1 MGSGCGNWR
10 RGSNVPKTEITLVRL
25 FILVTAALLMS
36 VAFAGAPDQSSDR
49 KADPVTEIFSS
60 EGVDGT
66 LVVASAN
73 GEILHLHNDERS
85 VTRFSPASTFKIPNT
100 LIALNLGV
108 LESTD
113 DSFSWDGVDRGLAAW
128 NKDQTLLSAFR
139 VSCVW
144 CYQEIAR
151 KVGLVQYETA
161 LNLIGYG
168 NQKVGDQ
175 VDRFWLNGVLR
186 ISAVEQIRFLKSLHG
201 GSASYDREH
210 IDIVKDVMREEQ
222 GADYVLYAKSGW
234 TGPEQHVG
242 WYVGYLEK
250 ADGIWLFA
258 MNMRM
263 DEVTEAPL
271 RKELTVES
279 LRALGILK

>member
-1 MGSGCGNWR
+1 M
-10 RGSNVPKTEITLVRL
+10 PKTEITLVRL

-186 ISAVEQIRFLKSLHG
+186 ISAVEQISFLKSLHG

>member
-1 MGSGCGNWR
+1 MGSGCGNR
-10 RGSNVPKTEITLVRL
+10 RQGCNVPKTEITLVRL
-25 FILVTAALLMS
+25 FILVAAAFLASL
-36 VAFAGAPDQSSDR
+36 AFAGAPDQSMDR

-60 EGVDGT
+60 NGVDGT
-66 LVVASAN
+66 LVVASAD
-73 GEILHLHNDERS
+73 GEILHLHNDKRS
-85 VTRFSPASTFKIPNT
+85 VTRFSPASTFKIANT
-100 LIALNLGV
+100 LIALDLRV
-108 LESTD
+108 IESSD
-113 DSFSWDGVDRGLAAW
+113 DSFSWDGVDRGLTAW

-161 LNLIGYG
+161 LNRIGYG
-168 NQKVGDQ
+168 NQRVGDQ
-175 VDRFWLNGVLR
+175 VDQFWLNGVLR
-186 ISAVEQIRFLKSLHG
+186 ISAVEQISFLKSLLG
-201 GSASYDREH
+201 GSVPYQREH
-210 IDIVKDVMREEQ
+210 IGIVKEVMREEQ

-234 TGPEQHVG
+234 TGSEQHVG
-242 WYVGYLEK
+242 WYVGFLEK

-263 DEVTEAPL
+263 DEATEAPL

-279 LRALGILK
+279 LRALGILE